1 MIELSCKELS
11 SSIYDSLK
19 EKTQKF
25 IDKGNRAP
33 GLAVV
38 TVGDDEASRL
48 YVKTKTEKAAYLG
61 YVGFQYFLNGDSRE
75 DEVVSLIETLNKDD
89 RVDGILLQLPLP
101 KHLDEKRIIEHISSD
116 KDVDGFTSANM
127 GRMVKGEEC
136 FIPCTPKGI
145 LTILS
150 HFGVS
155 TSGKRITVVGRSDIV
170 GKPLALLL
178 MGKGYD
184 ATVSVAN
191 SKTKDL
197 RALTLSS
204 DIVIS
209 AVGKPMFLDSSYFSD
224 GTVIIDVGINRISDP
239 SRKRGWRTV
248 GAVDRESLSHR
259 DVSITP
265 VPGGVGLMTVAS
277 LMENT
282 FISRERRG

>member
-1 MIELSCKELS
+1 MVELNCKSLS

-25 IDKGNRAP
+25 VDKGNRAP

-38 TVGDDEASRL
+38 TVGDDEASHL
-48 YVKTKTEKAAYLG
+48 YVKTKTEKAAYVG
-61 YVGFQYFLNGDSRE
+61 FVGFQYFLNGDSRE
-75 DEVVSLIETLNKDD
+75 DDVISLIETLNNDD
-89 RVDGILLQLPLP
+89 KVDGILLQLPLP
-101 KHLDEKRIIEHISSD
+101 SHLNEKEIIEHIRPD
-116 KDVDGFTSANM
+116 KDVDGFTSINM
-127 GRMVKGEEC
+127 GRMLKGEDC
-136 FIPCTPKGI
+136 LIPCTPKGI

-150 HFGVS
+150 HFSIS
-155 TSGKRITVVGRSDIV
+155 TQGKRVTVIGRSEIV
-170 GKPLALLL
+170 GKPMAVLL
-178 MGKGYD
+178 MNKGYD

-197 RALTLSS
+197 KSLTLSS

-224 GTVIIDVGINRISDP
+224 GTVIIDVGINRISD
-239 SRKRGWRTV
+239 STRKRGWRTV
-248 GAVDRESLSHR
+248 GDVDIDSLKDR
-259 DVSITP
+259 DVFCAP

>member
-75 DEVVSLIETLNKDD
+75 DEVVSLIETLNNDD

-127 GRMVKGEEC
+127 GKMVKGEEC

-239 SRKRGWRTV
+239 TRKRGWRTV
-248 GAVDRESLSHR
+248 GDVDRESLSHR